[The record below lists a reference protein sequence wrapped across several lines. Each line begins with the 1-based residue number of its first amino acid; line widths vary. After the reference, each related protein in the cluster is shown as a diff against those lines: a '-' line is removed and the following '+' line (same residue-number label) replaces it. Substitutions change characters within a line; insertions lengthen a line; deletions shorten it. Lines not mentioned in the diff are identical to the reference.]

1 MDKLQLRKSQ
11 KTATVVGAT
20 GLVGSF
26 LLQHLEQDAG
36 YAEVFA
42 FSRSKPELPDAS
54 RVTWIK
60 MPADLALS
68 SQQESEDIEKISR
81 FLPEGSDLF
90 SCLGTTK
97 AKAGSATAFTAIDYH
112 LNLVLAK
119 AAIQK
124 GYGQYLLVSAAGADP
139 RSSFLY
145 NRVKGNLELAVK
157 SLPFW
162 AIHLFQPSVLVGS
175 RNENR
180 WGEKIAERLLKI
192 SSSLLGNVIRNYE
205 PIEAEQ
211 VALCM
216 LLAARETTGG
226 THIHS
231 NAQMNAKAVG
241 KDLKKL

>member
-1 MDKLQLRKSQ
+1 MQLSKSR

-36 YAEVFA
+36 YAEVYA
-42 FSRSKPELPDAS
+42 ISRSKPHLPAGS
-54 RVTWIK
+54 RVEWIK
-60 MPADLALS
+60 MPSDLILSSKHEAQDLARLV
-68 SQQESEDIEKISR
+68 DVV
-81 FLPEGSDLF
+81 PEGSDFF

-97 AKAGSATAFTAIDYH
+97 AKAGSAEAFSAIDYQ

-119 AAIQK
+119 AALHNE
-124 GYGQYLLVSAAGADP
+124 YAQYLLVSSAGADP

-145 NRVKGNLELAVK
+145 NQVKGKLELAIK

-162 AIHLFQPSVLVGS
+162 SIHLFQPSVLVGS

-180 WGEKIAERLLKI
+180 WGEKAAETLLKF
-192 SSSLLGNVIRNYE
+192 SSKLLGNTISKYR

-216 LLAARETTGG
+216 ILAARETSGG
-226 THIHS
+226 ISLHS
-231 NAQMNAKAVG
+231 NSEMNVTAVG
-241 KDLKKL
+241 KDLKTL